1 MTQACTPAPPSPRPQ
16 LLRDE
21 TESVARF
28 ELGQTAQCAPTP
40 RLTLSRP
47 WSVSCIPAAP
57 ENRKGRRRQ
66 ALAVTLALFA
76 AGIAL
81 GIAGAL
87 VWVWAVR
94 SGQFKNLEET
104 KQQLFWPDLA
114 EREKGEK
121 TK

>member
-1 MTQACTPAPPSPRPQ
+1 
-16 LLRDE
+16 
-21 TESVARF
+21 
-28 ELGQTAQCAPTP
+28 
-40 RLTLSRP
+40 
-47 WSVSCIPAAP
+47 
-57 ENRKGRRRQ
+57 
-66 ALAVTLALFA
+66 LAVTLALFA

-81 GIAGAL
+81 GIAGAI